1 MKKTTKRIL
10 SVALAAVMAAGSTA
24 VFTER
29 PDKSA
34 FAPVAHAEETEKT
47 GKCGDNVTWALDS
60 DGVLTISGTGAMA
73 NYVWNEEAPWI
84 DSTVKSVVISDGVTS
99 IGSRA
104 FSGCTGLASVT
115 IPESV
120 TSIGGGSFYGCN
132 SLKSIIIPDGVT
144 SIEKGTFYGCKNLTS
159 VTIPDSVTSIGWWA
173 FRDCTGLTNITIPDG
188 VNDVMSDTFASTA
201 FYNDENN
208 WENGVLYIGNHLI
221 KASGELSGE
230 YTVKSGTKDIAP
242 EAFRDCTGLT
252 SVTITNSVT
261 TIGSW
266 TFYGCTGLTSVT
278 IGNGVTSIGD
288 GAFYGCTALTSI
300 TIPDSVTRIHSSA
313 VGNTALY
320 NNTDNW
326 ENGVLYIGN
335 HLIKARSGEISGEY
349 TVKNETK
356 VIADSAFYGC
366 TSLTSITIPDS
377 VTSIGWWAFFGC
389 TALASI
395 TIPNSVTSIG
405 ENAFFEIANV
415 VYSGTSQGAPWGAIA
430 VNGYVEDGLVFSDST
445 KTTLLSYPASRCG
458 DFVIPDSVTSIGDSA
473 FYGCTGLTSV
483 TIPDSVTSIG
493 EWAFCRCT
501 GLTSIT
507 IGNGVKKIGSGVF
520 QSCSSL
526 TSITIP
532 DGIISI
538 GGSQFYGCDM
548 LKSVTIPDS
557 VTSIDESAFDYCGA
571 AIYCSDG
578 SYAQKYATV
587 TGIKFVV
594 TKPAQEQMSEP
605 TTAPTTEPATEPKTE
620 PATVPTAEDTVESV
634 AEKIDTVK
642 VVKTETGADV
652 LAAVGG
658 TDAAAIRS
666 AAQGAK
672 IIDKDGKEVSDDAPL
687 ATGMKIVLGGETVEI
702 AVLGDIDGD
711 AKISVADARLALRQ
725 AVSLENLQGVYL
737 LAGKVGRDTL
747 SVSEARTILRAA
759 VKLEDSAE
767 WLKQG

>member
-1 MKKTTKRIL
+1 M
-10 SVALAAVMAAGSTA
+10 
-24 VFTER
+24 
-29 PDKSA
+29 
-34 FAPVAHAEETEKT
+34 
-47 GKCGDNVTWALDS
+47 
-60 DGVLTISGTGAMA
+60 
-73 NYVWNEEAPWI
+73 
-84 DSTVKSVVISDGVTS
+84 
-99 IGSRA
+99 
-104 FSGCTGLASVT
+104 
-115 IPESV
+115 
-120 TSIGGGSFYGCN
+120 
-132 SLKSIIIPDGVT
+132 
-144 SIEKGTFYGCKNLTS
+144 
-159 VTIPDSVTSIGWWA
+159 
-173 FRDCTGLTNITIPDG
+173 
-188 VNDVMSDTFASTA
+188 
-201 FYNDENN
+201 
-208 WENGVLYIGNHLI
+208 
-221 KASGELSGE
+221 
-230 YTVKSGTKDIAP
+230 
-242 EAFRDCTGLT
+242 
-252 SVTITNSVT
+252 
-261 TIGSW
+261 
-266 TFYGCTGLTSVT
+266 
-278 IGNGVTSIGD
+278 
-288 GAFYGCTALTSI
+288 
-300 TIPDSVTRIHSSA
+300 
-313 VGNTALY
+313 
-320 NNTDNW
+320 
-326 ENGVLYIGN
+326 LYIGN

-493 EWAFCRCT
+493 EGAFCRCIGLTSITIPDSVTSIGEWAFCRCIGLTSITIPDSVTSIGEWAFCRCT

-507 IGNGVKKIGSGVF
+507 IGNCVKKIGSGVF

>member
-1 MKKTTKRIL
+1 M
-10 SVALAAVMAAGSTA
+10 
-24 VFTER
+24 
-29 PDKSA
+29 
-34 FAPVAHAEETEKT
+34 
-47 GKCGDNVTWALDS
+47 
-60 DGVLTISGTGAMA
+60 
-73 NYVWNEEAPWI
+73 
-84 DSTVKSVVISDGVTS
+84 
-99 IGSRA
+99 
-104 FSGCTGLASVT
+104 
-115 IPESV
+115 
-120 TSIGGGSFYGCN
+120 
-132 SLKSIIIPDGVT
+132 
-144 SIEKGTFYGCKNLTS
+144 
-159 VTIPDSVTSIGWWA
+159 
-173 FRDCTGLTNITIPDG
+173 
-188 VNDVMSDTFASTA
+188 
-201 FYNDENN
+201 
-208 WENGVLYIGNHLI
+208 
-221 KASGELSGE
+221 
-230 YTVKSGTKDIAP
+230 
-242 EAFRDCTGLT
+242 
-252 SVTITNSVT
+252 
-261 TIGSW
+261 
-266 TFYGCTGLTSVT
+266 
-278 IGNGVTSIGD
+278 
-288 GAFYGCTALTSI
+288 
-300 TIPDSVTRIHSSA
+300 
-313 VGNTALY
+313 
-320 NNTDNW
+320 
-326 ENGVLYIGN
+326 LYIGN

-483 TIPDSVTSIG
+483 TIPDSVTSIGEWAFCRCIGLTSITIPDSVTSIG